1 MSFTAWHFSGLSPNK
16 IGGVYAR
23 SGSGRVLGAG
33 VAAVLGRNFGADRAG
48 RAGRSW
54 STRCAD
60 SVKRITQNQWVSR
73 GARGVVAWPAV
84 AWPAYVLGISS
95 KIAVRRLI
103 ATLTTA
109 RHGQGRGWGADRRR
123 AGPAGGF
130 APQAPAARV
139 YLPRRVRAARDLGK
153 ASPRAV
159 PGLSILIDQQRLGN
173 AETSRLQMGSGVRE
187 SSAREASFT
196 RKTANLRCS
205 QWGKGASGAFLTPG
219 GTETARLWLGRV
231 HVKLA
236 A

>member
-1 MSFTAWHFSGLSPNK
+1 MSFTAWHLSGLSPNK

-23 SGSGRVLGAG
+23 SGSRRVLGAG

-48 RAGRSW
+48 LADRSW

-60 SVKRITQNQWVSR
+60 SVERITENQGVSR
-73 GARGVVAWPAV
+73 GARGVVAWRGV
-84 AWPAYVLGISS
+84 AWLGYVLGMAS
-95 KIAVRRLI
+95 KNVVCRLI

-109 RHGQGRGWGADRRR
+109 CPGHGRGWGVDRRR

-130 APQAPAARV
+130 APQAPAARA

-153 ASPRAV
+153 ALPRAV
-159 PGLSILIDQQRLGN
+159 LGLSILIDQQRFGN

-196 RKTANLRCS
+196 RKTANLRNF

-219 GTETARLWLGRV
+219 GTETARLWRGCAG
-231 HVKLA
+231 VKLA